1 MVKNRADAFGC
12 LAIVFIPAL
21 FVAYVLIGFSQMGDM
36 PDERL
41 RPPLRQSAAIAMI
54 LAFGPALAVATYKVG
69 RMHRRAVFMVGLL
82 IVIGLYVVVGA
93 LWWFRL

>member
-21 FVAYVLIGFSQMGDM
+21 FLAYLLIGFSQMGDM

-41 RPPLRQSAAIAMI
+41 RPPLRHSAAIAMI
-54 LAFGPALAVATYKVG
+54 LTFGPALAVATYKVG
-69 RMHRRAVFMVGLL
+69 RVHRLAVFMAGLL
-82 IVIGLYVVVGA
+82 IVICLYVVVGA